1 MKLGLGLLFAG
12 LAAIAAA
19 LAPAPARAGESHDCT
34 NGCYIITCNENVCAT
49 WRCDERGCQLL
60 NTFQRS
66 LVELQSTPRKALPPA
81 APELAYA
88 RVCPASQP
96 CDVYELSTTDAL
108 HLGRFDNVD
117 DLVGHRRALR
127 AGPRR

>member
-12 LAAIAAA
+12 LVAAAAA

-34 NGCYIITCNENVCAT
+34 QGCYIITCNENVCAT

-66 LVELQSTPRKALPPA
+66 LVELKSPRSPA
-81 APELAYA
+81 K
-88 RVCPASQP
+88 
-96 CDVYELSTTDAL
+96 
-108 HLGRFDNVD
+108 
-117 DLVGHRRALR
+117 R
-127 AGPRR
+127 AGATARRSSPRFKER